1 MFTLDKLGFTI
12 YSETC
17 VNRTL
22 NNSDSSINLNLDKVP
37 MHKLFVNL
45 TCINRTPVYSKN
57 KSWFLGDYIQT
68 GLTVQVMIITSDRVR
83 NVTFGTSHQQSR
95 LWNLQPDNIR
105 ESPSIQ
111 ALKYS
116 LKSNI
121 SSKPFYYY
129 TGSRLGQI
137 LHSRLRMQC
146 SSLNQHLYR
155 KNIVD
160 SPNCVCGL
168 TESTTHYLFH
178 YPR

>member
-1 MFTLDKLGFTI
+1 
-12 YSETC
+12 
-17 VNRTL
+17 
-22 NNSDSSINLNLDKVP
+22 
-37 MHKLFVNL
+37 
-45 TCINRTPVYSKN
+45 
-57 KSWFLGDYIQT
+57 
-68 GLTVQVMIITSDRVR
+68 MIITSDRVR

-105 ESPSIQ
+105 LSPSIQ
-111 ALKYS
+111 GLKYS

-160 SPNCVCGL
+160 SPNCICGS

-178 YPR
+178 WLRYNAQKQMHTSYQCTHKPDNRNTSFWITPICT

>member
-1 MFTLDKLGFTI
+1 LKHLDI
-12 YSETC
+12 YT
-17 VNRTL
+17 
-22 NNSDSSINLNLDKVP
+22 
-37 MHKLFVNL
+37 
-45 TCINRTPVYSKN
+45 
-57 KSWFLGDYIQT
+57 
-68 GLTVQVMIITSDRVR
+68 IITHAMLLLFRSSVHEPH
-83 NVTFGTSHQQSR
+83 FITSSVR

-105 ESPSIQ
+105 LSPSIQ

-137 LHSRLRMQC
+137 LHCRLRMQC

-160 SPNCVCGL
+160 SPNGICGS

-178 YPR
+178 CLRYTAQRQMYINSINVHINLTTEILPLGSPKLAFNQNVELFLVVQKFIIYCKRFTP